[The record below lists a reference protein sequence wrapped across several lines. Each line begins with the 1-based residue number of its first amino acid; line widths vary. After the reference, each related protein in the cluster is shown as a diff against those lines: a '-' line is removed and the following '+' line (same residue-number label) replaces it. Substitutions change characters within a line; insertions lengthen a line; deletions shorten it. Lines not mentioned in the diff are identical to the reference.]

1 MLYIFKSC
9 TQWTSEDKKENKI
22 VVWYLIPQG
31 RGRRRR
37 LNFEFFNTQ
46 TEANKFIQTLKH

>member
-1 MLYIFKSC
+1 MLNIFKSC
-9 TQWTSEDKKENKI
+9 TPWTSADKKENKI

-37 LNFEFFNTQ
+37 LNFELFNTQ
-46 TEANKFIQTLKH
+46 TEADNFIKTLKR

>member
-1 MLYIFKSC
+1 MKNIFKSC
-9 TQWTSEDKKENKI
+9 TQWTSENKI

-37 LNFEFFNTQ
+37 LNFELFNTQ
-46 TEANKFIQTLKH
+46 TEADKFIQTLKR